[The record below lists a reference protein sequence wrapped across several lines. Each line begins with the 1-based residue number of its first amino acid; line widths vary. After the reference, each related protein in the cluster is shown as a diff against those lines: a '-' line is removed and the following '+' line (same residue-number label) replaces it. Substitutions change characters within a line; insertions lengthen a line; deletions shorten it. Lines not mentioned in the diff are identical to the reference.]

1 MPRLKLKFQI
11 LKQYGSQAAF
21 SIGLKKTDDWV
32 SRIVTG
38 RKQPT
43 EDERRLILNRLHLPH
58 SERALFD
65 DDRGKEG

>member
-1 MPRLKLKFQI
+1 MTRLKLKFQI

-21 SIGLKKTDDWV
+21 GIGLGQTDDWV

-38 RKQPT
+38 RKKPT
-43 EDERRLILNRLHLPH
+43 EGERHLILDRLHLPH

-65 DDRGKEG
+65 DDYGRGA